1 MSREAERS
9 MRCSEQQQ
17 SRQRA
22 LRSSR
27 SPTRR
32 RQEVED
38 LPARGEEGEAE
49 VQCVR
54 SAAEAVEEEEAKRP
68 LPQRRKTV
76 VTPRAKVRMVCQSLS
91 AKSCRT
97 RYGSRIHMTKLEC
110 HRSAQMGSSRA
121 S

>member
-1 MSREAERS
+1 MSREVERS
-9 MRCSEQQQ
+9 MQCSEQQQ
-17 SRQRA
+17 GRQRA

-27 SPTRR
+27 SPTRLQ
-32 RQEVED
+32 QEVED
-38 LPARGEEGEAE
+38 LLARGEEGEAE

-76 VTPRAKVRMVCQSLS
+76 VAPRDKVRMVCQDMS
-91 AKSCRT
+91 AKSCHT

-110 HRSAQMGSSRA
+110 RRGAQMGSSRA